1 MAMKIE
7 GSVER
12 AIGKWW
18 QGLSVLSTCI
28 RYWVGI
34 IYSRLGVS
42 RASESQLGYV
52 ACTIPEPR
60 ALIIQAILMGI
71 ECWSLQCVD
80 LFRR

>member
-28 RYWVGI
+28 HYWVGI
-34 IYSRLGVS
+34 IYRRLGVL
-42 RASESQLGYV
+42 RASESQLGYA

-60 ALIIQAILMGI
+60 ALIIQAILMDI